1 VCHARLLDDP
11 STQPFTVSQ
20 YFVGDRLTICMT
32 RLKRNRSASGGWPEV
47 HRFARLDSVLHPSTM
62 PITLVIRSTICAGC
76 LALGSVLGA
85 QQPAEIPLVVAA
97 GVPGA
102 DLSGMARH
110 AHSHQAI
117 ASWPDRL
124 VEWLTNMKM
133 LPAK

>member
-85 QQPAEIPLVVAA
+85 QQPPRSRSSSRPEFQALIYPAWLDTLTVTKRSP
-97 GVPGA
+97 PGPI
-102 DLSGMARH
+102 DSWSG
-110 AHSHQAI
+110 
-117 ASWPDRL
+117 
-124 VEWLTNMKM
+124 
-133 LPAK
+133 